1 MTTGG
6 AFKQTFS
13 QRIKLNLFKGL
24 FLHLLTFLWFGA
36 GPFKVVQTRLS
47 TSGIKGS
54 KRFNFQQLI
63 QGNLLKFHKIYK
75 I

>member
-36 GPFKVVQTRLS
+36 GPLKVVQTRLS

-54 KRFNFQQLI
+54 K
-63 QGNLLKFHKIYK
+63 QGS
-75 I
+75 